1 MEFATVCQQHCET
14 AACHTIKRRLK
25 TCLSAARTPRCCGVL
40 RVWLSY
46 LGLLTY
52 LNTRNSLRAFCPGL
66 HGWTVPEETFI
77 HLHQSILTYLL
88 TFLLRDIQY
97 HAQSGICL
105 YCTQRRIT
113 AWPMR
118 NTVQNVQ
125 MCSVIRVVNA
135 SIQDW
140 AENLH

>member
-25 TCLSAARTPRCCGVL
+25 TCLSAARTPRCCGVFASLTQLL
-40 RVWLSY
+40 RPTY
-46 LGLLTY
+46 LLKHTQQFKGLLSGTTWVDG
-52 LNTRNSLRAFCPGL
+52 TRRNIYPLTP
-66 HGWTVPEETFI
+66 I
-77 HLHQSILTYLL
+77 HTYLL